1 MSNHK
6 QAKAIR
12 RAVERELNARGYDN
26 YPADRELYDEALDD
40 VTAAV
45 VAVLERGS
53 SNGSDD

>member
-1 MSNHK
+1 MS
-6 QAKAIR
+6 QEKAIR

-45 VAVLERGS
+45 MAVIKGDNDRG
-53 SNGSDD
+53 